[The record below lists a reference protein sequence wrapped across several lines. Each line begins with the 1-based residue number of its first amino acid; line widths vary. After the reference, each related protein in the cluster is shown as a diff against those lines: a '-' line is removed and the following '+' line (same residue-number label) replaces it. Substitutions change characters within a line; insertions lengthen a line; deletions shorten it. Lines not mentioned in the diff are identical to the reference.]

1 VLIARSFALL
11 PILCV
16 VASAQSEDGLE
27 DGFHWRP
34 FLLQSSFFM
43 GVQHSF
49 RFATE
54 TGTRANLKGPF
65 FRDFGKSLK
74 GIRGWGDSDP
84 FIVNYVGHPMMGA
97 VSGFIYVQNDPRGRV
112 APFGTEQYWR
122 SRLRAM
128 VWSAAYSTWFEIG
141 PVSEASLGNVGL
153 KDGTS
158 GAVDFVVTP
167 LAGTGLMAL
176 EDAVD
181 RHLITWLETK
191 WNNRWYRMLVRSF
204 LNPDRSMA
212 NMMRLKVPW
221 HRDSRM
227 GVGYSYGNSDH

>member
-1 VLIARSFALL
+1 VLLARSIALTL
-11 PILCV
+11 ILSS
-16 VASAQSEDGLE
+16 AAAAQSENGLE

-34 FLLQSSFFM
+34 YLLQSSFFM

-54 TGTRANLKGPF
+54 RGTRGNLKGPF
-65 FRDFGKSLK
+65 FRDFGRSLK
-74 GIRGWGDSDP
+74 GVRGWGDLDP

-112 APFGTEQYWR
+112 APFGTDEYWR

-128 VWSAAYSTWFEIG
+128 AWSAVYSTMFEAG

-153 KDGTS
+153 KDGTN

-181 RHLITWLETK
+181 RHLIRWLESK
-191 WNNRWYRMLVRSF
+191 WGNKWYRMLVRSF
-204 LNPDRSMA
+204 LNPDRAMA
-212 NMMRLKVPW
+212 NMMRFKVPW
-221 HRDSRM
+221 HRDNRV
-227 GVGYSYGNSDH
+227 GVQYPYHRDEH